1 MSSTTEPHTHHY
13 SRIRQNPRYIA
24 LARARSRTTWIL
36 SALVLAAYFLFMAL
50 AACRPDLLHLPL
62 YAGSHLSLGLPLGA
76 LLILACW
83 LLTGWYVH
91 RANTHYDSLSEQIV
105 KESQA

>member
-1 MSSTTEPHTHHY
+1 MSSTTEPHTLHY
-13 SRIRQNPRYIA
+13 SRIRQNPRFIA
-24 LARARSRTTWIL
+24 LSRSRSRTTWIL

-50 AACRPDLLHLPL
+50 AACLPEVLHLPL
-62 YAGSHLSLGLPLGA
+62 YPGSHLSLGLPLGA
-76 LLILACW
+76 LLILTTW

-91 RANTHYDSLSEQIV
+91 RANTRYDSLSEQIV